1 MRSILFDLD
10 GTLVDSA
17 PSITRSVNA
26 ALNASGF
33 DQIAVDDVRPLLGN
47 DARELIAAALG
58 AQGRRVPIDD
68 CGHIATQF
76 LDIYRDDP
84 VAGSVLYPGCI
95 DVLEQCRD
103 AGYAL
108 AICTNKPTKTAMPVI
123 DQMALAT
130 HFDTIVCGDQA
141 EFKKPNGRHI
151 LQILDHLGAGPES
164 AVMVGDAANDIAAA
178 NHAKVLSVLVEY
190 GYDPVGGRTE
200 GPTRSLA
207 KLSDL
212 PALIRDMFD

>member
-26 ALNASGF
+26 ALDACGF
-33 DQIAVDDVRPLLGN
+33 DQIGVDDVRPLLGN
-47 DARELIAAALG
+47 DARELIFAALE
-58 AQGRRVPIDD
+58 AQGRRVSLDD
-68 CGHIATQF
+68 CSHIAAQF

-84 VAGSVLYPGCI
+84 VAGSALYPGCI
-95 DVLEQCRD
+95 DILQQCRD
-103 AGYAL
+103 ADYAL

-123 DQMALAT
+123 EQMALAA
-130 HFDTIVCGDQA
+130 HFNTIVCGDQA
-141 EFKKPNGRHI
+141 EFKKPDGRHI
-151 LQILDHLGAGPES
+151 LQILDHLGTAPKY

-178 NHAKVLSVLVEY
+178 NDAKVLSILVEY
-190 GYDPVGGRTE
+190 GYDPVGGRAA

-212 PALIRDMFD
+212 PALVGDMFD